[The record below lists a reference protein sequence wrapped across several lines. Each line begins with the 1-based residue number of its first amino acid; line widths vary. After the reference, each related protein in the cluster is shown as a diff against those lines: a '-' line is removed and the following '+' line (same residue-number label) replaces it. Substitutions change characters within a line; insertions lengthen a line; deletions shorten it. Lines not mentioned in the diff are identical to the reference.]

1 MMRTSTKL
9 LSVFSAFCALFFLGF
24 TVNAQSITVSGGV
37 TAIQI
42 AQALGGTNVTVTNAT
57 ITGGSTA
64 SGSFNQGTS
73 TFPLSDGIILTSGP
87 GSIFR
92 YGEVEDYTI
101 SVQSGV
107 LDTKLLTT
115 SKITLTCMKT

>member
-1 MMRTSTKL
+1 M
-9 LSVFSAFCALFFLGF
+9 
-24 TVNAQSITVSGGV
+24 
-37 TAIQI
+37 
-42 AQALGGTNVTVTNAT
+42 AQALGGTYVTVTNAT